1 MVFSGLLIL
10 FLMLSELAGASYS
23 FPTCRTEE
31 KNGGILAGAIAFQ
44 NDRAPLIAKPAV
56 FASSAIPN
64 PVSGNLKVLVI
75 PVVFSDLLN
84 ITDIETSLSVKTTSL
99 ASYYAE
105 ISYGSV
111 TLNIETLS
119 NWTALPHTL
128 KYYGNDNGTDIDVN
142 WFAFVTDS
150 LNAADPSVDFRNYG
164 YVLLVHAGNDQASS
178 GVASDLWSS
187 AYVGKQAFPND
198 GGVNLG
204 LAVLSEMDPY
214 GVFAHEFGHTIGLPD
229 LYDYSSQNQA
239 FVRVWSLMDYGA
251 WLMPPSSLMA
261 PEKMWLNWIPPANTT
276 VVNAGQILN
285 VTLTKLETPG
295 NVLAVKIPVN
305 DTYYALEYR
314 TEVLTD
320 SALPNEGVIVSYVNE
335 SLHSGQGI
343 IRIKSADPSS
353 QTLYDAP
360 FTSGQRF
367 VDSNNQVAVK
377 VLSLDSDKASIRV
390 QKGFADLFA
399 EKIQFVGDIL
409 QGQNISFDVYV
420 KNVGV
425 TASDPCYVSL
435 NVNGTIFA
443 VKELPMIANGSETV
457 LEFGPW
463 QARPGLSQI
472 QANVD
477 VNNDVVEN
485 NKTNNA
491 ASAILD
497 VPAHYVSIDRAVV
510 SKQRVDV
517 NSTQQVSFH
526 ARWNDNV
533 SDIAG
538 GTLFVNGSAFMTNS
552 TGWVT
557 LDVTSPEVAN
567 VSWSISGVDVQG
579 FQVYGQDV
587 PSPWIVW
594 DCLQAYD
601 FGVSNLRCDINSIQ
615 TIWVRTRYAYEG
627 DAFDNSDGQLWIDG
641 RPADWNP
648 QNSDWTLNVTQNT
661 VGQSNYTVPTGFQDD
676 LFGLTFMIGQR
687 ELLIVWDTVNLTVA
701 LRNPRINVGSSVSFE
716 VNGTYVF
723 DSTMWNGTVVFNDT
737 LMKNEVGRFSYSIV
751 SISDSLYGLTTFSS
765 NVASVIFDRLVLNA
779 SVSNGRINV
788 GEEAKVVVTGVYQ
801 YDGAIWNGDFTLND
815 SVVKNEVG
823 RFGFMVTSLTD
834 PNYNLTAFN
843 SNSFSVVWDRVDLA
857 LSSSQ
862 ERVKVGLKAPVT
874 WTGQY
879 EFDGAVFEGNVTL
892 NEDVVKI
899 TIGLV
904 NYTAVGIS
912 DSLYNLT
919 AFRTNEVSVV
929 FDDLNC
935 TVSTV
940 TSSIGRTKIEINV
953 RYVSDGKPVTG
964 ATVTVGDRQLDEIGN
979 GNYVAEIAEWKPYA
993 TYRINVEKL
1002 SLTKNLETTVLLTA
1016 NTVFISLIAFV
1027 IVLIIIVLMIYR
1039 KTHRF
1044 QG

>member
-1 MVFSGLLIL
+1 
-10 FLMLSELAGASYS
+10 MLSELTGTSLF
-23 FPTCRTEE
+23 FPTSRTEE
-31 KNGGILAGAIAFQ
+31 KNGNILAGAIAPQ
-44 NDRAPLIAKPAV
+44 NYRAPLIAKPAV

-64 PVSGNLKVLVI
+64 PVSGNLKILVI

-84 ITDIETSLSVKTTSL
+84 MTDIETSLSVKTASL

-105 ISYGSV
+105 VSYGSV
-111 TLNIETLS
+111 TLSIETLP

-128 KYYGNDNGTDIDVN
+128 EYYGNDNGTDIDVN
-142 WFAFVTDS
+142 LFAFVTDS
-150 LNAADPSVDFRNYG
+150 LNAADHSIDFRNYG

-178 GVASDLWSS
+178 GIASDLWSS
-187 AYVGKQAFPND
+187 AYVGKQPFPND
-198 GGVNLG
+198 GGVSLG
-204 LAVLSEMDPY
+204 LAVLSETDPY
-214 GVFAHEFGHTIGLPD
+214 GVFAHEFGHTIELPD

-261 PEKMWLNWIPPANTT
+261 PEKMWLNWIPPVNTT

-285 VTLTKLETPG
+285 VTLAKLETPG
-295 NVLAVKIPVN
+295 NVLAVKIPVDN
-305 DTYYALEYR
+305 TYYVVEYR
-314 TEVLTD
+314 TEILTD
-320 SALPNEGVIVSYVNE
+320 SALPKEGVIVSYVDE
-335 SLHSGQGI
+335 SLQSGQGI
-343 IRIKSADPSS
+343 IRIKGSDPSS

-360 FTSGQRF
+360 FTPGQRF

-377 VLSLDSDKASIRV
+377 VLSKDSDNASIRV

-399 EKIQFVGDIL
+399 EKIQFVGDII

-425 TASDPCYVSL
+425 TASDACSASL
-435 NVNGTIFA
+435 KINGTLFA
-443 VKELPMIANGSETV
+443 VKELPTIENGSETV

-463 QARPGLSQI
+463 PARPGLNQI

-485 NKTNNA
+485 NKTNNV

-497 VPAHYVSIDRAVV
+497 VPAHYVSIDQVVV

-526 ARWNDNV
+526 ARWNDNG

-538 GTLFVNGSAFMTNS
+538 GTLFVNDSAFMTNS

-579 FQVYGQDV
+579 FQIYGQDV

-601 FGVSNLRCDINSIQ
+601 FGVSQQRCDINSTQ

-627 DAFDNSDGQLWIDG
+627 SAFDNSDGQLWING

-648 QNSDWTLNVTQNT
+648 QNSSWTLNVTQNT
-661 VGQSNYTVPTGFQDD
+661 VGQSNYTAPTDFQDD
-676 LFGLTFMIGQR
+676 LFGLTLMTGQQQ
-687 ELLIVWDTVNLTVA
+687 LLIVWDTVNLTVTP
-701 LRNPRINVGSSVSFE
+701 RNPRINVGSSVSLE
-716 VNGTYVF
+716 VNGTYAF

-751 SISDSLYGLTTFSS
+751 SISDSLYGLRTFSS
-765 NVASVIFDRLVLNA
+765 NVASAIFDRVILNA
-779 SVSNGRINV
+779 SASNRRINV
-788 GEEAKVVVTGVYQ
+788 GDEAKVVVTGVYQ
-801 YDGAIWNGDFTLND
+801 YDGAIWNGAFTLND
-815 SVVKNEVG
+815 SGVKNEVG

-834 PNYNLTAFN
+834 PNYNLTVFN
-843 SNSFSVVWDRVDLA
+843 SNSFSLVWDRVDLA

-879 EFDGAVFEGNVTL
+879 ELDGTTFEGNVTL
-892 NEDVVKI
+892 NEDLMKN

-904 NYTAVGIS
+904 NYTAIGIS
-912 DSLYNLT
+912 DPLYNLT
-919 AFRTNEVSVV
+919 TFRTNEVSVV

-935 TVSTV
+935 TVNIV
-940 TSSIGRTKIEINV
+940 TSSIGKTKIEIDV
-953 RYVSDGKPVTG
+953 RYVFDGKPVTG
-964 ATVTVGDRQLDEIGN
+964 ATVTVEDRQLDEIGN
-979 GNYVAEIAEWKPYA
+979 GNYVAEIPDWKPYA
-993 TYRINVEKL
+993 TYRISVEKL

-1016 NTVFISLIAFV
+1016 NTVFISLIAFIV
-1027 IVLIIIVLMIYR
+1027 VLIITVLMIYR
-1039 KTHRF
+1039 KTRRF

>member
-1 MVFSGLLIL
+1 
-10 FLMLSELAGASYS
+10 MLSELAGASYF
-23 FPTCRTEE
+23 FPTSRTEE
-31 KNGGILAGAIAFQ
+31 KNGNSLAGAIAPQ
-44 NDRAPLIAKPAV
+44 NDHAPLIAKPAV

-64 PVSGNLKVLVI
+64 PVSGNLRVLVI

-84 ITDIETSLSVKTTSL
+84 TTDIETSLSVKTASL
-99 ASYYAE
+99 ASYYADV
-105 ISYGSV
+105 SYGSV
-111 TLNIETLS
+111 TLSIETLP

-128 KYYGNDNGTDIDVN
+128 EYYGNDSGTEIDVN
-142 WFAFVTDS
+142 WFAFVMDS
-150 LNAADPSVDFRNYG
+150 LNAVDPSVDFRNYG
-164 YVLLVHAGNDQASS
+164 YVLVVHAGADQASS
-178 GVASDLWSS
+178 GVASDLWSEAS
-187 AYVGKQAFPND
+187 VGKQPFLND

-204 LAVLSEMDPY
+204 FAILSEMDPY
-214 GVFAHEFGHTIGLPD
+214 GVFAHEFGHNIGLPD
-229 LYDYSSQNQA
+229 LYDYSGQNQA
-239 FVRVWSLMDYGA
+239 FVRVWSLMDYGS

-261 PEKMWLNWIPPANTT
+261 PEKMWLNWIPPVNTT

-285 VTLTKLETPG
+285 VTLAKLETPD
-295 NVLAVKIPVN
+295 NILAVKIPVDN
-305 DTYYALEYR
+305 TYYVLEYR

-320 SALPNEGVIVSYVNE
+320 SALPMEGVIVSYVDEN
-335 SLHSGQGI
+335 LQSGQGI
-343 IRIKSADPSS
+343 IKIKSADPSS
-353 QTLYDAP
+353 HTLYDAA
-360 FTSGQRF
+360 FTPGQRF

-377 VLSLDSDKASIRV
+377 VLSMNSDNASIRV
-390 QKGFADLFA
+390 QKGFADLIA

-425 TASDPCYVSL
+425 TASDPCFVSL
-435 NVNGTIFA
+435 NINGTLFA
-443 VKELPMIANGSETV
+443 VKELPMIENGSETV

-463 QARPGLSQI
+463 QALAGLNQI

-477 VNNDVVEN
+477 VNDDVVEN

-497 VPAHYVSIDRAVV
+497 VPAHSVSIDRAVV

-526 ARWNDNV
+526 ARWNDNI

-538 GTLFVNGSAFMTNS
+538 GTLFVNGSAFITNS

-567 VSWSISGVDVQG
+567 VTWSVSGVDVQG
-579 FQVYGQDV
+579 FQVYVQDV

-601 FGVSNLRCDINSIQ
+601 FGVSQQRCDINSIQ

-627 DAFDNSDGQLWIDG
+627 SAFDNSDGQLWIDG
-641 RPADWNP
+641 RRADWSP
-648 QNSDWTLNVTQNT
+648 QNGYWTLNVTQDT
-661 VGQSNYTVPTGFQDD
+661 VGQSNYTVPTAFQDD
-676 LFGLTFMIGQR
+676 LFGLTLMTGQR
-687 ELLIVWDTVNLTVA
+687 QLLIVWDTVNLTVTP
-701 LRNPRINVGSSVSFE
+701 RNPRINVGSSVSLE
-716 VNGTYVF
+716 VNGTYAF
-723 DSTMWNGTVVFNDT
+723 DSTVWNGTVVFNDT

-751 SISDSLYGLTTFSS
+751 SISDPLYGLRTFSS
-765 NVASVIFDRLVLNA
+765 NVASAIFDRVVLNA
-779 SVSNGRINV
+779 SASKGRINV
-788 GEEAKVVVTGVYQ
+788 GEEAKVVITGVYQ
-801 YDGAIWNGDFTLND
+801 YDGTIWNGDFTLND

-823 RFGFMVTSLTD
+823 RFGFTVTSLTD

-862 ERVKVGLKAPVT
+862 ERVKVGLKAPIM

-879 EFDGAVFEGNVTL
+879 EFDGTIFEGNVTL
-892 NEDVVKI
+892 NEDLVKN

-904 NYTAVGIS
+904 NYTAVDIS

-919 AFRTNEVSVV
+919 TFRTNEVSVV

-935 TVSTV
+935 TVSTI
-940 TSSIGRTKIEINV
+940 TSSIGKAKIEVDV
-953 RYVSDGKPVTG
+953 RYVFDGKPVTG
-964 ATVTVGDRQLDEIGN
+964 ATVTVGDRPLDEVGN
-979 GNYVAEIAEWKPYA
+979 GNYVAEIPDWKPYA
-993 TYRINVEKL
+993 TYHVSVEKL

-1016 NTVFISLIAFV
+1016 NTVFISLIAFI
-1027 IVLIIIVLMIYR
+1027 IVLIIIVLVIYR